1 MHPPTNEEFTSMNYK
16 IVSDSSSNLFYLA
29 DVPYTCV
36 PMKVVTSEKEYVDTP
51 ELDVPGMVENLKTVT
66 GRTGSS
72 CPNTHEWIESFGGA
86 DCVFGITITSKL
98 SGSYSSAVQA
108 GEEYMA
114 THPGAKVC
122 ILDSLSAG
130 PELQLVVEKL
140 REYILAGMSFEDIEQ
155 SIRAYM
161 NHTHLSFSLKSLANL
176 ARNGRV
182 NPAVAKIAGVL
193 GIYLIGKAT
202 DGTLDPTHK
211 CRGEKKALKT
221 LAEDLKSAGYC
232 GGKVRIAHCMN
243 PEAAAQFKAALT
255 EQYPNSDIQ
264 IDVCKGLCSYYA
276 EIGGLL
282 VGFESVRP

>member
-1 MHPPTNEEFTSMNYK
+1 MNYK
-16 IVSDSSSNLFYLA
+16 IVSDSSSNLFFLSG
-29 DVPYTCV
+29 VPYTCV
-36 PMKVVTSEKEYVDTP
+36 PMKVVTSEKEYIDTP
-51 ELDVPGMVENLKTVT
+51 DLDVGNMVEEMKTVS

-72 CPNTHEWIESFGGA
+72 CPNTHEWIESFGDA
-86 DCVFGITITSKL
+86 DCVFGITITSRL

-108 GEEYMA
+108 AEEYMPE
-114 THPGAKVC
+114 HPGAKVR

-140 REYILAGMSFEDIEQ
+140 RDFILSGMTFEEIES

-161 NHTHLSFSLKSLANL
+161 QHTHLVFSLKSLANL

-182 NPAVAKIAGVL
+182 SPAVAKIAGVL

-202 DGTLDPTHK
+202 DGTLDPTNK

-221 LAEDLKSAGYC
+221 LVENMRSIGYC
-232 GGKVRIAHCMN
+232 GGKVRIAHCQN
-243 PEAAAQFKAALT
+243 SEAAAQLKSLLK
-255 EQYPNSDIQ
+255 ELYPDGDIL
-264 IDVCKGLCSYYA
+264 IDDCKGLCSYYA

-282 VGFESVRP
+282 VGFESVQP

>member
-1 MHPPTNEEFTSMNYK
+1 MNYK
-16 IVSDSSSNLFYLA
+16 IVSDSSSNLFQLD

-36 PMKVVTSEKEYVDTP
+36 PMKVVTREKEYVDTT
-51 ELDVPGMVENLKTVT
+51 ELDVLGMVEDLKTVT

-72 CPNTHEWIESFGGA
+72 CPNTHEWIEAFGDA

-108 GEEYMA
+108 GEEYMS

-140 REYILAGMSFEDIEQ
+140 REYILSGMSFEDIEQ

-161 NHTHLSFSLKSLANL
+161 NHTHLVFSLKSLTNL

-182 NPAVAKIAGVL
+182 SPAVAKIAGVL
-193 GIYLIGKAT
+193 GIYLVGRAT

-211 CRGEKKALKT
+211 CRGEKKVLKT
-221 LAEDLKSAGYC
+221 LVEDLKAAGYC
-232 GGKVRIAHCMN
+232 GGKVRIAHCLN

-255 EQYPNSDIQ
+255 EQYPDGDIQ

-282 VGFESVRP
+282 VGFESVRA

>member
-1 MHPPTNEEFTSMNYK
+1 MNYK
-16 IVSDSSSNLFYLA
+16 IVSDSSSNLFHLA

-36 PMKVVTSEKEYVDTP
+36 PMKVVTGEKEYIDTP
-51 ELDVPGMVENLKTVT
+51 ELDVTGMVEDLKTVS

-72 CPNTHEWIESFGGA
+72 CPNTHEWIEAFGDA

-98 SGSYSSAVQA
+98 SGSYSAAVQA
-108 GEEYMA
+108 AEEYLVS
-114 THPGAKVC
+114 HPEAKVC

-140 REYILAGMSFEDIEQ
+140 REYILSGMSFEDIER

-161 NHTHLSFSLKSLANL
+161 NDTHLAFSLKSLTNL

-182 NPAVAKIAGVL
+182 SPAVAKIAGVL

-221 LAEDLKSAGYC
+221 LAEDLKTAGYC
-232 GGKVRIAHCMN
+232 GGRVRIAHCLN
-243 PEAAAQFKAALT
+243 PEAAAQFKAILT